1 LAPIALVGKT
11 VSDSPIKPEK
21 AAAKIPKTV
30 SSLTDGVAAIRVAS
44 AQLGGGPG
52 VYRMIDQNGEV
63 LYVGKARHLKRRVS
77 TYAQANRLP
86 IRLQRMVALTRSL
99 EVVATHTEAEALLL
113 EANLVKRFKPAFNI
127 LLRDDKSFPFIL
139 LTGDH
144 EFPRIV
150 LHRGAKNRKGEYFGP
165 FPSAGS
171 VRRTI
176 TALQRAFQI
185 RNCTESMFASRTRPC
200 LQHQIKRCTAPC
212 TARVGVDEYRRQ
224 IEDARAFLSGRSREV
239 QDRFAAIMNEAAE
252 RLDFETAA
260 RYRDRI
266 RALTAIQASQD
277 INVEGI
283 DDADVVALAS
293 EGGQTCI
300 QVFFFRGG
308 RNLGNQPYFPAH
320 DKGEAAGAVLKAF
333 LLQFY
338 AGHETPKQILLSHA
352 ISESDLVA
360 EALSLARGDRVS
372 VLAPQRGD
380 KRRLIDH
387 ALANAREA
395 LARRLSEK
403 SGQAQLLERVA
414 QIFALDAPP
423 NRIEVYDNSH
433 ISGTHANGAM
443 IVAGPGG
450 FLKSAYR
457 RFNIESA
464 IAPGDD
470 YGMMREVFT
479 RRFGRALKEDPDRTQ
494 GSWPDLVLVDGG
506 LGQLNAVLGVLTDL
520 GIGDLPIVGV
530 AKGPDRDA
538 GRERFFMPE
547 REPFQLEPNDPALY
561 YLQRL
566 RDEAHRFAIG
576 GHRAKRK
583 AAIVKSELDGVPGI
597 GPTRKRALLQHFGS
611 ARAVSRAGLA
621 DLEAAPGVSKAVARR
636 IFDWFRSER

>member
-1 LAPIALVGKT
+1 MSETGLPHEKRSATLPKSVPSLV
-11 VSDSPIKPEK
+11 
-21 AAAKIPKTV
+21 
-30 SSLTDGVAAIRVAS
+30 DGVAAIRAAAS
-44 AQLGGGPG
+44 QLGEGPG
-52 VYRMIDQNGEV
+52 VYRMIDAAGEV
-63 LYVGKARHLKRRVS
+63 LYVGKARSLKRRVS
-77 TYAQANRLP
+77 TYAQVNRLP
-86 IRLQRMVALTRSL
+86 IRLQRMVALARHV
-99 EVVATHTEAEALLL
+99 EVVGTHTEAEALLL
-113 EANLVKRFKPAFNI
+113 EANLVKRYKPAFNI

-144 EFPRIV
+144 AFPRIV
-150 LHRGAKNRKGEYFGP
+150 LHRGAKSRPGEYFGP

-176 TALQRAFQI
+176 GALQRAFQI

-212 TARVGVDEYRRQ
+212 TARVGAEDYGRQ
-224 IEDARAFLSGRSREV
+224 IEDARAFLSGKSREV
-239 QDRFAAIMNEAAE
+239 QQRFAAVMNDAAE

-266 RALTAIQASQD
+266 RALTAIQAAQD
-277 INVEGI
+277 INVEGV
-283 DDADVVALAS
+283 DDADVVALHS

-308 RNLGNQPYFPAH
+308 RNLGNQPYFPSH
-320 DKGEAAGAVLKAF
+320 DKGEAPGSILKAF

-338 AGHETPKQILLSHA
+338 AAHEPPKCVFLSHGV
-352 ISESDLVA
+352 SEAQLVA
-360 EALSLARGDRVS
+360 DALTLGAPHRVS
-372 VLAPQRGD
+372 LSTPQRGD

-395 LARRLSEK
+395 LARRLAER
-403 SGQAQLLERVA
+403 SGQAQLLDRVA
-414 QIFALDAPP
+414 QIFGLDAPP

-443 IVAGPGG
+443 IVAGPKG

-457 RFNIESA
+457 RFNIESE

-470 YGMMREVFT
+470 YGMMREVFA
-479 RRFGRALKEDPDRTQ
+479 RRFGRALKEDPERTQ
-494 GSWPDLVLVDGG
+494 GMWPDLVLVDGG
-506 LGQLNAVLGVLTDL
+506 LGQLNAVLAVLTDL
-520 GIGDLPIVGV
+520 GVGDLPIVGV

-538 GRERFFMPE
+538 GRERFFMPD
-547 REPFQLEPNDPALY
+547 RAPFQLEPNDPALY

-597 GPTRKRALLQHFGS
+597 GPSRKRALLQHFGS

-621 DLEAAPGVSKAVARR
+621 DLEAAPGVSKTVAKKVYE
-636 IFDWFRSER
+636 WFRGER